1 MDPNYALTCWLDL
14 PGGRR
19 VEVGMT
25 VTCEPLF
32 PTPGEPDVERAPA
45 LNEWADICGKL
56 AMMQLSRIEITP
68 PTSKY

>member
-1 MDPNYALTCWLDL
+1 
-14 PGGRR
+14 
-19 VEVGMT
+19 MT

-56 AMMQLSRIEITP
+56 ATMQLTRIEITP